1 MWSAERRNPPT
12 VTRAQRPA
20 AGTVERLAPEA
31 IVASHN
37 GTDVR
42 EVLLLTECKF
52 FDDCTFRYHGVE
64 MRGDGESF
72 ELRLHTVRTC
82 LGRLS
87 ALSVLYSKLC
97 LYGAEDA

>member
-1 MWSAERRNPPT
+1 M
-12 VTRAQRPA
+12 
-20 AGTVERLAPEA
+20 ERLAPEA

-72 ELRLHTVRTC
+72 ELRFHTVRARP
-82 LGRLS
+82 GRLS
-87 ALSVLYSKLC
+87 ALSVFRRKLVLSGSFVIVC
-97 LYGAEDA
+97 NALSSRHATAVSGPRRPLA